1 MYTTNNH
8 NAQPIIAPNGSL
20 ASKDFVDKLLLS
32 TKTPIEGLIQ
42 LIDGIYLWTSLNEL
56 EEVVEGVNNI
66 PKLTKGE
73 YLKILSN

>member
-8 NAQPIIAPNGSL
+8 NAQPITISNGSL

-42 LIDGIYLWTSLNEL
+42 LIDGIYLWTSLEEL
-56 EEVVEGVNNI
+56 EEVTEGINNI
-66 PKLTKGE
+66 PKLAKGE
-73 YLKILSN
+73 YLKVLSN